1 MDEII
6 NEFLQESHE
15 NLDQLDRDF
24 IELEKNPRDKELLT
38 SIFRVIHT
46 IKGTCGFLDFN
57 CLEKVTHQGENLL
70 SKLRDGTL
78 ILNADMV
85 STLLAMID
93 AVREMLACIEKTG
106 KDGTNDYSDLIEQL
120 TLCCS
125 TQVDAPKTKKK
136 KAPVEKTAVAPEKD
150 ISSVTAMPTEILIE
164 EHLDEVEQ
172 NASVEEA
179 AVTSIAA
186 KDSSIR
192 VNVDL
197 LDNLMNL
204 IGELVLSRNQIMQ
217 YCQSINN
224 SNFFN
229 STQRLSLITT
239 ELQEKVMKTRLQPIS
254 NIWKKF
260 PRMVRDV
267 STTLNKRVRVEMHGE
282 DTEID
287 RSIIEAIKDPLTH
300 ILRNAIDHG
309 IEKPEVRKQLG
320 KEEEGCINLQAY
332 HECGQVIIEISDNGH
347 GVNLNAVKEKAVK
360 LGWFNSTQLQQMNES
375 SITQLILKPGF
386 STAAEIT
393 SISGRGVGMDV
404 VKTQVEKIGG
414 LLELTNQPGSGLS
427 LKIKIPLTLSIIPV
441 LIINCCSTLYAI
453 PQVNVVELLLINN
466 EDGGKIEWI
475 YDLPVYRLRGKIL
488 PLFSLQE
495 IFEDKNIEK
504 NKEKFN
510 AVVNIVVLQAGAQQ
524 FGLIVH
530 EVNDSQDIVVKP
542 LAKLLK
548 SIGLYLGGTILG
560 NGHVALILD
569 AMGLAH
575 RANLNSGMQKFMQQE
590 NAINSINNSR
600 ESFLVMMA
608 ANHQIALP
616 LDWVARL
623 EVFNKN
629 TFEKAGTLQVIQYRN
644 ALMPLIDLK
653 SVLYPNEQVELS
665 DTLYVCVVVVHHKEE
680 YIGIIVDE
688 IIDTIEEEVAYN
700 KTLSRNVVIATT
712 VIKGKVTEILDL
724 SKILEHLWPHSKKE
738 AHAQQINVSLDSGA
752 QQMEQ
757 RGGL

>member
-1 MDEII
+1 MDDEII
-6 NEFLQESHE
+6 NEFLLESHE

-24 IELEKNPRDKELLT
+24 IELEKNPQNKELLT

-46 IKGTCGFLDFN
+46 IKGTCGFLDFSH
-57 CLEKVTHQGENLL
+57 LEKVTHQGESLL
-70 SKLRDGTL
+70 SKLRDGAL
-78 ILNADMV
+78 ILNTEIV
-85 STLLAMID
+85 SALLAMID

-106 KDGTNDYSDLIEQL
+106 KDGEKDYSALIERL

-125 TQVDAPKTKKK
+125 GLSAVSEKPKQK
-136 KAPVEKTAVAPEKD
+136 KAPAKAVPVAQESVVEVA
-150 ISSVTAMPTEILIE
+150 
-164 EHLDEVEQ
+164 
-172 NASVEEA
+172 VEEQ
-179 AVTSIAA
+179 VEETNPSPGVMA
-186 KDSSIR
+186 KDSAIR

-217 YCQSINN
+217 YCQNSNN

-267 STTLNKRVRVEMHGE
+267 STTLNKKVRVEMRGE

-300 ILRNAIDHG
+300 ILRNSIDHG
-309 IEKPEVRKQLG
+309 IEHPEIRKQLG
-320 KEEEGCINLQAY
+320 KEETGCINLCAY
-332 HECGQVIIEISDNGH
+332 HECGQVIIEIIDDGN
-347 GVNLNAVKEKAVK
+347 GVNLNAVKEKAIK
-360 LGWFNSTQLQQMNES
+360 LGWFSEAQLQQMSDS

-386 STAAEIT
+386 STATEIT

-414 LLELTNQPGSGLS
+414 ILELKNQEGMGLS

-441 LIINCCSTLYAI
+441 LIINCCATLYAI
-453 PQVNVVELLLINN
+453 PQVNVVELLRINN
-466 EDGGKIEWI
+466 EEGGRIEWI

-495 IFEDKNIEK
+495 LFEKKSEK
-504 NKEKFN
+504 NKEKFHT
-510 AVVNIVVLQAGAQQ
+510 VINIVVLQAGAQQ

-548 SIGLYLGGTILG
+548 SIGIYLGGTILG

-569 AMGLAH
+569 AVGLAH
-575 RANLNSGMQKFMQQE
+575 RTNLNSGMQKFIQE
-590 NAINSINNSR
+590 APPANFANHAK
-600 ESFLVMMA
+600 ESFLIMMVS
-608 ANHQIALP
+608 NHQIALP

-623 EVFNKN
+623 EVFNKE
-629 TFEKAGTLQVIQYRN
+629 TFEQAGSLKVVQYRN
-644 ALMPLIDLK
+644 SLMPLIYLN
-653 SVLYPNEQVELS
+653 SVLYPASGEQQ
-665 DTLYVCVVVVHHKEE
+665 DTPHACVVVVHHKEG
-680 YIGIIVDE
+680 YIGIIVDA

-700 KTLSRNVVIATT
+700 KILSRSVVIATT
-712 VIKGKVTEILDL
+712 VMKGKVTEILDL
-724 SKILEHLWPHSKKE
+724 SKILELLWPQKE
-738 AHAQQINVSLDSGA
+738 VCITLEHTSLNASTQAVAQ
-752 QQMEQ
+752 
-757 RGGL
+757 GGGV

>member
-6 NEFLQESHE
+6 NEFLLESHE

-24 IELEKNPRDKELLT
+24 IELEKNPQDKELLT

-46 IKGTCGFLDFN
+46 IKGTCGFLDFYH
-57 CLEKVTHQGENLL
+57 LEKVTHQGENLL

-78 ILNADMV
+78 SLNAEIV

-93 AVREMLACIEKTG
+93 AIRGMLACIEKNG
-106 KDGTNDYSDLIEQL
+106 KDGEEDYPDLIERL
-120 TLCCS
+120 TQCCS
-125 TQVDAPKTKKK
+125 GVAAEPTKAKKK
-136 KAPVEKTAVAPEKD
+136 KAPIAAPAVIAEVLAVPEVAVETQVDESLEPAASTST
-150 ISSVTAMPTEILIE
+150 SS
-164 EHLDEVEQ
+164 
-172 NASVEEA
+172 S
-179 AVTSIAA
+179 A

-217 YCQSINN
+217 YCQTTNN
-224 SNFFN
+224 SNFLN

-267 STTLNKRVRVEMHGE
+267 STSLDKRVRVEMQGE

-309 IEKPEVRKQLG
+309 IEKPEIRQQLG
-320 KEEEGCINLQAY
+320 KKEEGCINLSAY
-332 HECGQVIIEISDNGH
+332 HECGQVIIEISDDGN
-347 GVNLNAVKEKAVK
+347 GVNINAVKDKAIK
-360 LGWFNSTQLQQMNES
+360 LGWFTATQIQQMSES

-414 LLELTNQPGSGLS
+414 LLELKNQPGIGLS

-453 PQVNVVELLLINN
+453 PQVNVLELLLINN

-495 IFEDKNIEK
+495 LFENKNTDK

-510 AVVNIVVLQAGAQQ
+510 SLINIVVLQAGVQQ

-548 SIGLYLGGTILG
+548 TMGVYLGGTILG

-569 AMGLAH
+569 AVGLAH
-575 RANLNSGMQKFMQQE
+575 RANLNSGVQKFIQQDSTA
-590 NAINSINNSR
+590 NVANNSK
-600 ESFLVMMA
+600 ESFLVMMVN
-608 ANHQIALP
+608 NHQIALP

-629 TFEKAGTLQVIQYRN
+629 TFEQAGTLQVIQYRN
-644 ALMPLIDLK
+644 SLMPLINLQ
-653 SVLYPNEQVELS
+653 SILYPDDLS
-665 DTLYVCVVVVHHKEE
+665 APKEGNYVCVVVVHHKDE

-724 SKILEHLWPHSKKE
+724 SKILEYLWPRKPANE
-738 AHAQQINVSLDSGA
+738 PMDVLMQ
-752 QQMEQ
+752 Q

>member
-6 NEFLQESHE
+6 NEFLLESHE

-24 IELEKNPRDKELLT
+24 IELEKNPQDKALLT

-46 IKGTCGFLDFN
+46 IKGTCGFLDFYH
-57 CLEKVTHQGENLL
+57 LEKVTHQGENLL

-78 ILNADMV
+78 SLNAEIV

-93 AVREMLACIEKTG
+93 AIRGMLACIEQNG
-106 KDGTNDYSDLIEQL
+106 KDGEEEYPDLIERL
-120 TLCCS
+120 ARCCS
-125 TQVDAPKTKKK
+125 GVAAEPVKAKKK
-136 KAPVEKTAVAPEKD
+136 KAAIAPPAVIAEELAVPELSVAIHVD
-150 ISSVTAMPTEILIE
+150 ESLEPAAATSMEETTVSNSS
-164 EHLDEVEQ
+164 
-172 NASVEEA
+172 
-179 AVTSIAA
+179 A

-217 YCQSINN
+217 YCQTTNN

-267 STTLNKRVRVEMHGE
+267 STSLDKRVRVEMQGE

-309 IEKPEVRKQLG
+309 IEKPEVRQQLG
-320 KEEEGCINLQAY
+320 KKEEGCINLSAY
-332 HECGQVIIEISDNGH
+332 HECGQVIIEISDDGN
-347 GVNLNAVKEKAVK
+347 GVNINAVKDKAIK
-360 LGWFNSTQLQQMNES
+360 LGWFTATQIQQMSES

-414 LLELTNQPGSGLS
+414 LLEIKNQPGIGLS

-453 PQVNVVELLLINN
+453 PQVNVLELLLINN

-495 IFEDKNIEK
+495 LFENKSADK

-510 AVVNIVVLQAGAQQ
+510 SLINIVVLQAGTQQ

-548 SIGLYLGGTILG
+548 TMGVYLGGTILG

-569 AMGLAH
+569 AVGLAH
-575 RANLNSGMQKFMQQE
+575 RANLNSGVQKFIQQDSTANLAN
-590 NAINSINNSR
+590 NAK
-600 ESFLVMMA
+600 ESFLVMMVS
-608 ANHQIALP
+608 NHQIALP

-629 TFEKAGTLQVIQYRN
+629 TFEYAGTLQVIQYRN
-644 ALMPLIDLK
+644 SLMPLINLQ
-653 SVLYPNEQVELS
+653 SILYPDDLS
-665 DTLYVCVVVVHHKEE
+665 PPQEGPYVCVVVVHHKEE

-688 IIDTIEEEVAYN
+688 IIDTVEEEVAYN

-724 SKILEHLWPHSKKE
+724 SKILEYLWPRKSANE
-738 AHAQQINVSLDSGA
+738 PMDTRMQ
-752 QQMEQ
+752 Q
-757 RGGL
+757 RGSL